1 MEKSDGNA
9 EICFKN
15 QIICQKG
22 FCRFMPVVLFFS
34 QLSKDP
40 LYIKLKTRSPKLT
53 NYLFI
58 LKLKLFDLIGGETM
72 EIVSCTACGRQVNHF
87 QRDALFRHPVLK
99 VLICKVNL
107 HIDQ

>member
-1 MEKSDGNA
+1 MLNGNT
-9 EICFKN
+9 
-15 QIICQKG
+15 
-22 FCRFMPVVLFFS
+22 LFS

-40 LYIKLKTRSPKLT
+40 LYIKLETRPLKLT
-53 NYLFI
+53 NDLFI
-58 LKLKLFDLIGGETM
+58 LKLKLFYLIGGETM